1 MKIIQTKS
9 SSRNKK
15 IKTTTNKRLY
25 LQSIKITKMSGLKWI
40 GATLGWSF
48 GGPIGAIIG
57 LALGSLGDAFSS
69 GGKNPFLGEGDRD
82 SRSESRRPKYERRE
96 PNYRSQSQ
104 RRSQTSS
111 GDFEVSLLILAS
123 IVIKA
128 DGKQDQRELDFVR
141 RQFVSMY
148 GKERANKAFRL
159 FKGINEQT
167 NISTRQVCLQIKQMM
182 DHASRL
188 QLMHFLFGIAKAD
201 EIVTED
207 EIRQIYTIAGYLG
220 ISSRDYESIK
230 AMFYNSTDNAY
241 KILEI
246 TKEATPDE
254 IKKAYRRMAKKYHPD
269 KVEHL
274 GEEHKKGAEEKF
286 KQVQKAYEQLQKE
299 RRF

>member
-1 MKIIQTKS
+1 
-9 SSRNKK
+9 
-15 IKTTTNKRLY
+15 
-25 LQSIKITKMSGLKWI
+25 MSGLKWI

-69 GGKNPFLGEGDRD
+69 GGKNPFLGEGD
-82 SRSESRRPKYERRE
+82 SRTQGRRPRYEQHD
-96 PNYRSQSQ
+96 PNYGTGSNSRSQSQ

-141 RQFVSMY
+141 RQFVNMY

-201 EIVTED
+201 EMVSED

-230 AMFYNSTDNAY
+230 AMFYNSSENAY

-246 TKEATPDE
+246 TKSATPDE

-299 RRF
+299 RGF